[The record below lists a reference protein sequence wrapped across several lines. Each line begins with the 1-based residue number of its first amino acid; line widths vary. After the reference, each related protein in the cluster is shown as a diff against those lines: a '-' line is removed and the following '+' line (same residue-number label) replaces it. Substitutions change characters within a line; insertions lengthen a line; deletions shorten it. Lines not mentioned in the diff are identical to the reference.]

1 MSAAP
6 LQSFCVKAGTAPRQ
20 YCRCIY
26 VPCRHRQAAHRQGST
41 YIWANGASSVSSK
54 AQVYN
59 KIDMLSISH
68 LGSMTH
74 GYSAVEEDSDS
85 LTLNFQYL
93 QLSQFVQPISLYG
106 CAAVLTLK
114 RAQCNADCLSHQIF
128 VVTCLH
134 TCTSEI
140 QNSIGFGDGYCTG
153 GRC

>member
-1 MSAAP
+1 MC
-6 LQSFCVKAGTAPRQ
+6 LVGTDRLHTDREVHISGPMGLR
-20 YCRCIY
+20 I
-26 VPCRHRQAAHRQGST
+26 
-41 YIWANGASSVSSK
+41 SVSSK

-93 QLSQFVQPISLYG
+93 QLIQFVQPISLYG

-114 RAQCNADCLSHQIF
+114 RAQCNAD
-128 VVTCLH
+128 
-134 TCTSEI
+134 
-140 QNSIGFGDGYCTG
+140 NSKKEH
-153 GRC
+153 R